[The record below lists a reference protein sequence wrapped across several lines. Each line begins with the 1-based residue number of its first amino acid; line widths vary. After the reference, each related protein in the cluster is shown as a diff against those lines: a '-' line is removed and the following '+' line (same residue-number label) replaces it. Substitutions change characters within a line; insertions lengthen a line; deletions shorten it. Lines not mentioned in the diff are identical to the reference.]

1 MELDFIIFQGCK
13 TDIFQY
19 QKMILMSIFYKPI
32 KINQMKNF
40 IETLDFLEEQQKANE
55 LTTHQLHLIIQTMAT
70 FVNDEN
76 LNEIKIAFNLFKN

>member
-1 MELDFIIFQGCK
+1 MKKQNYLITFK
-13 TDIFQY
+13 TE
-19 QKMILMSIFYKPI
+19 
-32 KINQMKNF
+32 QMKNF

-76 LNEIKIAFNLFKN
+76 LNEIKIAFNIFKN

>member
-1 MELDFIIFQGCK
+1 MK
-13 TDIFQY
+13 TQNYLITF
-19 QKMILMSIFYKPI
+19 KTE
-32 KINQMKNF
+32 QMKNF

-76 LNEIKIAFNLFKN
+76 LNEIKIAFNIFKN

>member
-19 QKMILMSIFYKPI
+19 QKMILMNIFYKPI
-32 KINQMKNF
+32 KTNQMKDF
-40 IETLDFLEEQQKANE
+40 IKTLDFLEKQQEENS
-55 LTTHQLHLIIQTMAT
+55 LNTYQLHLIIQTMAT

-76 LNEIKIAFNLFKN
+76 LNEIETAFNIFKN

>member
-1 MELDFIIFQGCK
+1 
-13 TDIFQY
+13 
-19 QKMILMSIFYKPI
+19 
-32 KINQMKNF
+32 MKNF

-70 FVNDEN
+70 FVNDKN